1 MLKIQIV
8 EDDLLEAE
16 ELKKHLVMMNLNVVA
31 ISKSADE
38 AIVDFEKHEPHLLF
52 IDINLQ
58 GEKDGIFVA
67 EYINQQCRVP
77 FIYLSNYFGKSSPYF
92 KRATATSPANYL
104 PKTGY
109 LPKHLWHFVEVAFSN
124 YMKAGGFYI
133 NENESN
139 LFIRNHIF
147 IKTIARDEYQKLN
160 TSDIIILQYNKPYTN
175 IFLKEESKQA
185 TINIR
190 KSIDYVIEQ
199 LNAVELIRI
208 HKSHA
213 VNINYIKKYNDTK
226 NTVRLHNEELF
237 EVGRFYKKAFELRIR
252 MFK

>member
-16 ELKKHLVMMNLNVVA
+16 ELKKHLEKMNLNVVA

-109 LPKHLWHFVEVAFSN
+109 LPKHLWHFVEVAFNN

-133 NENESN
+133 NESESN

-147 IKTIARDEYQKLN
+147 IKTIARDEYQKIN
-160 TSDIIILQYNKPYTN
+160 TSDIVLLQYSKPYTN
-175 IFLKEESKQA
+175 IYLKEDSKQA

-199 LNAVELIRI
+199 LNATELVRI

-213 VNINYIKKYNDTK
+213 VNINFIKKYNDTK
-226 NTVRLHNEELF
+226 NTVRLQNEEVF
-237 EVGRFYKKAFELRIR
+237 EVGRFYKKTFEQKIK

>member
-8 EDDLLEAE
+8 EDDLLEAQ
-16 ELKKHLVMMNLNVVA
+16 ELQKHLQMMNLEVVS
-31 ISKSADE
+31 ISKNADE
-38 AIVDFEKHEPHLLF
+38 AIADFEKHQPHLLF
-52 IDINLQ
+52 IDIHLQ

-67 EYINQQCRVP
+67 EYVNQHCRVP
-77 FIYLSNYFGKSSPYF
+77 FIYLSNYFGKENTYF
-92 KRATATSPANYL
+92 KRATATAPANYL
-104 PKTGY
+104 PKGGY

-133 NENESN
+133 NEKESN
-139 LFIRNHIF
+139 IFIRNHIF
-147 IKTIARDEYQKLN
+147 IKTVARDEYQKVN
-160 TSDIIILQYNKPYTN
+160 TSDIVVLQYNKPYTN

-190 KSIDYVIEQ
+190 KSMDYVIEQ
-199 LNAVELIRI
+199 LNATELIRI

-213 VNINYIKKYNDTK
+213 ININFIKKYNDTK
-226 NTVRLHNEELF
+226 NTVLLNNDEVF
-237 EVGRFYKKAFELRIR
+237 EVGRMYKKSFEQRIN

>member
-16 ELKKHLVMMNLNVVA
+16 ELKKHLVLMNLEVVA
-31 ISKSADE
+31 ISKNAEE
-38 AIVDFEKHEPHLLF
+38 AIADFEKHKPHLLF

-58 GEKDGIFVA
+58 GERDGIYVA
-67 EYINQQCRVP
+67 EYVNQNCRIP
-77 FIYLSNYFGKSSPYF
+77 FIYLSNYFGKESPYF
-92 KRATATSPANYL
+92 KRATATIPANYL
-104 PKTGY
+104 PKGGY

-147 IKTIARDEYQKLN
+147 IKTIARDEYQKVN
-160 TSDIIILQYNKPYTN
+160 TSDIVVLQYNKPYTN

-213 VNINYIKKYNDTK
+213 VNINFIKKYNDTK
-226 NTVRLHNEELF
+226 NTVLLINDVVF
-237 EVGRFYKKAFELRIR
+237 EVGRMYKKSFEQRINK
-252 MFK
+252 FQ